1 MRAITPFSVAVVL
14 LASGCIPPPEAEMD
28 AATKEAVRSAV
39 EERVL
44 GYFQAMRDSDLEY
57 MLGYYADSDD
67 FVYADFGNPTLG
79 YDDYA
84 DFLRGFVESGMS
96 ITSLEVDPPH
106 IVVLSS
112 SVASSSF
119 EYSWT
124 MADAEGNSLSAV
136 GAWTYVFKKID
147 GVWQVVHSTGA
158 HLQPG
163 CGLELNFG

>member
-1 MRAITPFSVAVVL
+1 MRTFAPISMAAVL
-14 LASGCIPPPEAEMD
+14 LAFGCTAP
-28 AATKEAVRSAV
+28 ATDELDSVTRETVRSAV

-67 FVYADFGNPTLG
+67 FVYADFGNPTQG
-79 YDDYA
+79 YDEYA
-84 DFLRGFVESGMS
+84 AFLRGFIESGMS
-96 ITSLEVDPPH
+96 VTSLEVDPPH

-112 SVASSSF
+112 TVASVNF

-124 MADAEGNSLSAV
+124 MADADGNPLSAV